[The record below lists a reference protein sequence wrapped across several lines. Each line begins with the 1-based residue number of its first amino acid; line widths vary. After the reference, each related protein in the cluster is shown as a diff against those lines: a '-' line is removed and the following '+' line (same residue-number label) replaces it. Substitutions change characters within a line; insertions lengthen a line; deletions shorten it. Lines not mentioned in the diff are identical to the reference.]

1 MGKAEKRI
9 QRKYSEEEKSKIVAR
24 MLPPKS
30 TSLRA
35 LEAECGVGKSTLSTW
50 KQKAI
55 QMQGLIVASGSN
67 KKRSAG
73 EKFLAVMESYAM
85 NEAELSQYCRE
96 KGLYTEEVRAWREIC
111 LRANE
116 KPDTESGEKT
126 NKELRQELSEEK
138 MRSKALEKEL
148 SRKEKALAEA
158 AAILILRKKVEA
170 IWGDKEDE

>member
-1 MGKAEKRI
+1 
-9 QRKYSEEEKSKIVAR
+9 

-35 LEAECGVGKSTLSTW
+35 LEAECGVGKSTLFSW

-85 NEAELSQYCRE
+85 NEAELSKYCRE
-96 KGLYTEEVRAWREIC
+96 KGLYMVGVI
-111 LRANE
+111 
-116 KPDTESGEKT
+116 S
-126 NKELRQELSEEK
+126 S
-138 MRSKALEKEL
+138 
-148 SRKEKALAEA
+148 
-158 AAILILRKKVEA
+158 
-170 IWGDKEDE
+170 